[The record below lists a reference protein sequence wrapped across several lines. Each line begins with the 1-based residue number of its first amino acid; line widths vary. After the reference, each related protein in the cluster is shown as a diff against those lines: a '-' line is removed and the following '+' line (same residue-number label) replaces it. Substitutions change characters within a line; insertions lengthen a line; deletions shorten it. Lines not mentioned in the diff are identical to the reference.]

1 MNQQEQQV
9 VSEQWV
15 KDRLIVALD
24 KSDKNQV
31 MQLIQVLGDE
41 IVWYK
46 VGMELYYNEGN
57 TLVEELLAT
66 KKKVFLDLKFHD
78 IPNTVE
84 QASRAA
90 SRLGIGMFNVH
101 VAGGVL
107 MMRQAKEG
115 SLEEAHKLGYHPPMV
130 LGMTILTSL
139 SQQVFNHEVGFSGT
153 IRNKVLKWAEMA
165 QKAGLDGV
173 VASAREAEDIKRE
186 CGPDFKIITPGIR
199 PIGSALDD
207 QSRVMD
213 PAKALSA
220 GSDFLVVGRP
230 ITRDADPRRA
240 AMDIKKQMA
249 SAQKNQLYSKSHQ

>member
-1 MNQQEQQV
+1 MNEQEQQILR
-9 VSEQWV
+9 EQWV

-24 KSDKNQV
+24 KPDKKQV
-31 MQLIQVLGDE
+31 LQLIQELGDE

-46 VGMELYYNEGN
+46 VGMELYYNQGN
-57 TLVEELLAT
+57 ALVEELLAA

-90 SRLGIGMFNVH
+90 TRLGISMFNVH
-101 VAGGVL
+101 VAGGL
-107 MMRQAKEG
+107 QMMRQAKAG
-115 SLEEAHKLGYHPPMV
+115 SLEEAQKQGYQPPMV

-153 IRNKVLKWAEMA
+153 IRHKVLHWAALA

-173 VASAREAEDIKRE
+173 VASAQEAEAIKRE
-186 CGPDFKIITPGIR
+186 CGQEFKIITPGIR
-199 PIGSALDD
+199 PAGSSLDD

-213 PAKALSA
+213 PAKALDA

-230 ITRDADPRRA
+230 ITKDENPRKA
-240 AMDIKKQMA
+240 AMNIKEQMGTA
-249 SAQKNQLYSKSHQ
+249 MKPQL

>member
-1 MNQQEQQV
+1 MNHQEQQV
-9 VSEQWV
+9 DKDQWA

-24 KSDKNQV
+24 RPDKKGV
-31 MQLIQVLGDE
+31 MQLIQELGDE

-46 VGMELYYNEGN
+46 VGMELYYNQGN
-57 TLVEELLAT
+57 SLVEEILAM

-90 SRLGIGMFNVH
+90 TRLGIGMFNVH
-101 VAGGVL
+101 VAGGMQ

-115 SLEEAHKLGYHPPMV
+115 SLEEAGKQGSEPPMV

-139 SQQVFNHEVGFSGT
+139 SQEAFNREVGFSGT
-153 IRNKVLKWAEMA
+153 IRHKVLHWAKMV

-173 VASAREAEDIKRE
+173 VASAQEAEAIKQE
-186 CGPDFKIITPGIR
+186 CGPNFKIITPGIR
-199 PIGSALDD
+199 PAGSALDD

-213 PAKALSA
+213 PATALTA

-230 ITRDADPRRA
+230 ITRDAAPRKA
-240 AMDIKKQMA
+240 AMNIKEHMTMA
-249 SAQKNQLYSKSHQ
+249 REHQV